1 MNSQFFRQYI
11 DLLNEQQP
19 PQTPTKQ
26 ETERRAKDL
35 AARMGVA
42 APNLIDFEQEGGVP
56 VRINGDRVPP
66 EFYTADEKRLIAT
79 ARTLSGGAAAAPPQR
94 DGGAAASPQR
104 DGAASSGSSASPQAD
119 DSNID
124 KNAKCASCGMTWEQ
138 HTSGPVRPRHP
149 FRNADGT
156 IGAPRKSQ
164 SSSSAPTG
172 TQIQSDDSGYH
183 LITTPDGKTVVAG
196 PDDGKT
202 ANRPTGQSSTGQAQT
217 AAGADRPQ
225 RQGPKVGY
233 ANPGT
238 RAYQHW
244 LNSKGVKVAIDGSY
258 GPETQGAGEKLPKKF
273 RPGGDPKLSYEEN
286 KRGFDEHMEMLSVG
300 TAYNVIPAPG
310 KPYVWLNSPI
320 YLERMKKYGY
330 DPKTGNP
337 IPGGPADKPAT
348 GGGQSGSPGASTMT
362 PEQKTKLVSSLG
374 SIEAVLAKYKIKTNE
389 SIDPLDAL
397 VLENINQ
404 FTPAE
409 QMQIWAALSEIRDIS
424 GDAAYSQMQK
434 DMDARAARERVR
446 AAYQGSQDAAQRY
459 NRSGSDFVANKPQQ
473 QSRLSKFL
481 GKLGGASGI
490 GKRIAAR
497 AGASALAGPAA
508 AIVGV
513 GAAGWTAFEVGKA
526 LWDTFT
532 KTELADLEP
541 QDQEIIKANLQTI
554 LQFQKNPEMMQ
565 GLDPELK
572 IRVERA
578 MKGLDRLAVKAGS
591 EEQAASPAAGSQVDQ
606 RTADRVRDASG
617 PVSTSSQTSGIRIAN
632 EPVIPGQPLSNTQM
646 RVMKMAMD
654 MGNTYPEEIMAQ
666 YRRQSR
672 DF

>member
-11 DLLNEQQP
+11 DLLNEQQA
-19 PQTPTKQ
+19 PTRQ

-35 AARMGVA
+35 AAKMGVA
-42 APNLIDFEQEGGVP
+42 APNLIDFEAEGGVP

-66 EFYTADEKRLIAT
+66 NLYTADEKKLIAA

-94 DGGAAASPQR
+94 DG
-104 DGAASSGSSASPQAD
+104 AASSSSVRTGQNP
-119 DSNID
+119 NID
-124 KNAKCASCGMTWEQ
+124 DETRDRARRAT
-138 HTSGPVRPRHP
+138 
-149 FRNADGT
+149 
-156 IGAPRKSQ
+156 GATTP
-164 SSSSAPTG
+164 SSSAPTS
-172 TQIQSDDSGYH
+172 TTIQSDDDGYH

-196 PDDGKT
+196 PDDGK
-202 ANRPTGQSSTGQAQT
+202 PTNKPGSQSQGAAAQSAATGNKPKP
-217 AAGADRPQ
+217 GS
-225 RQGPKVGY
+225 KVGY

-244 LNSKGVKVAIDGSY
+244 LNSKGVKVAIDGVY
-258 GPETQGAGEKLPKKF
+258 GPETQGAGAKLPKQF
-273 RPGGDPKLSYEEN
+273 QPGGDPKMSYNDNKKASEEYM
-286 KRGFDEHMEMLSVG
+286 DMLSVG

-330 DPKTGNP
+330 DPKTGDP
-337 IPGGPADKPAT
+337 VGGR
-348 GGGQSGSPGASTMT
+348 GGQAGSPGDSTLT

-404 FTPAE
+404 YTPQE
-409 QMQIWAALSEIRDIS
+409 QFEIWRIISESDIYVPSNTGGRARDPGQQARMQMARNPNPMIS
-424 GDAAYSQMQK
+424 
-434 DMDARAARERVR
+434 RANDPF
-446 AAYQGSQDAAQRY
+446 GM
-459 NRSGSDFVANKPQQ
+459 SGSSAPSPDAPQQ
-473 QSRLSKFL
+473 RSRLGKFL

-508 AIVGV
+508 AVVGV
-513 GAAGWTAFEVGKA
+513 GAAGWTAWEVGKA

-532 KTELADLEP
+532 KTELEDLEP
-541 QDQEIIKANLQTI
+541 QDQEIIKSNLQTI

-578 MKGLDRLAVKAGS
+578 MKGLDKLAVKAGS
-591 EEQAASPAAGSQVDQ
+591 EEPAGQAASPAAGSQVDQ
-606 RTADRVRDASG
+606 KTADRVRDASG
-617 PVSTSSQTSGIRIAN
+617 PVSSSSQTSGIRIAN

-646 RVMKMAMD
+646 RVMKMGID
-654 MGNTYPEEIMAQ
+654 GGHSYPPEIMAQ
-666 YRRQSR
+666 YNRQRR